1 MKQDA
6 AAICETSFSDLL
18 RFLFMDTKQEK
29 CNALS
34 QGGVNAAKKDLSC
47 LRLPPVTHLEER
59 NIMTMHGDLNG
70 ETRRA

>member
-18 RFLFMDTKQEK
+18 SFLFMDTKQEK

>member
-1 MKQDA
+1 MLPQYVKLASQ
-6 AAICETSFSDLL
+6 IFSASYSWIPN
-18 RFLFMDTKQEK
+18 KK
-29 CNALS
+29 NAMQHPLS

-59 NIMTMHGDLNG
+59 NIMTMHGDLKG